1 MMKLPEAARGLR
13 DRRHVLEVF
22 GQSRAEEGD
31 PVDNSYDRLPGL
43 GDPASMHCG
52 PQTRMRAIV
61 AERRMLPL

>member
-1 MMKLPEAARGLR
+1 MI
-13 DRRHVLEVF
+13 RRHVLEVF